1 MVINWGN
8 FNMMYLLVLFLA
20 ASLISNIYLVQHQ
33 RVANKEI
40 SYVEKKLQSIIDQQT
55 DENVLLYTSNSQMKS
70 LLIQINRLLEHNQK
84 TVANFHSVE
93 RSMRKMLSNISHDLK
108 TPLTVILGYIEII
121 LHDKTINQEKE
132 KSLLQTVHLKAEE
145 VLALINHFFELVK
158 LESNDVHLEMS
169 KIELGEICRK
179 TILDYYE
186 ILTKKEFDVS
196 INIPNEQYF
205 IWGNKGAVER
215 ILNNLISNALQYGS
229 DGKVIGLHLRST
241 NDKVYIDVFDRGK
254 GILEDGKD
262 RVFERLYT
270 MEDSRNKLYQG
281 SGLGLTITKRLVE
294 QLDGKILLES
304 IPYQKT
310 TFTIELKRVTY

>member
-1 MVINWGN
+1 
-8 FNMMYLLVLFLA
+8 
-20 ASLISNIYLVQHQ
+20 
-33 RVANKEI
+33 
-40 SYVEKKLQSIIDQQT
+40 
-55 DENVLLYTSNSQMKS
+55 MKF

-145 VLALINHFFELVK
+145 VLELINRFFELVK
-158 LESNDVHLEMS
+158 LESDDVHLDMS

-196 INIPNEQYF
+196 IKIPNEQIF
-205 IWGNKGAVER
+205 IWGNKEAVER

-229 DGKVIGLHLRST
+229 DGKLIGLHLRST
-241 NDKVYIDVFDRGK
+241 EDKVYIDVIDR
-254 GILEDGKD
+254 
-262 RVFERLYT
+262 
-270 MEDSRNKLYQG
+270 
-281 SGLGLTITKRLVE
+281 
-294 QLDGKILLES
+294 
-304 IPYQKT
+304 
-310 TFTIELKRVTY
+310 

>member
-1 MVINWGN
+1 MI
-8 FNMMYLLVLFLA
+8 YLLVFLLA
-20 ASLISNIYLVQHQ
+20 ASLIFNIYLVQHQ
-33 RVANKEI
+33 RVANQEI
-40 SYVEKKLQSIIDQQT
+40 TYIKKKVQSIIDQQT

-145 VLALINHFFELVK
+145 VLELINRFFELVK
-158 LESNDVHLEMS
+158 LESDDVHLNMS

-196 INIPNEQYF
+196 IKIPNEQIF
-205 IWGNKGAVER
+205 IWGNKEAVER
-215 ILNNLISNALQYGS
+215 ILNNLISNALRYGS
-229 DGKVIGLHLRST
+229 DGKLIGLHLRST
-241 NDKVYIDVFDRGK
+241 EDKVYIDVIDRGK
-254 GILEDGKD
+254 GILEDDKD

-270 MEDSRNKLYQG
+270 MEDSRNKFYQG

-294 QLDGKILLES
+294 QLGGKISLES
-304 IPYQKT
+304 IPYHKT
-310 TFTIELKRVTY
+310 TFTVELKRVTY

>member
-1 MVINWGN
+1 LVINWGN